1 MQNKEQQA
9 ADLIREVI
17 KLINEDFSNPD
28 MSLSDLSLH
37 FGLSEKRI
45 TNLLRDTTGMTFQSY
60 LESRRM
66 EEANRLLTEGKLSV
80 SQIAEAVGYA
90 PSQHRVK
97 QD

>member
-80 SQIAEAVGYA
+80 ILNIQM
-90 PSQHRVK
+90 K
-97 QD
+97 QDITHSLPVIL